1 MAIALK
7 TISAQVAQQHAQE
20 FLRENALIRFSVG
33 TPRRMVSA
41 LRSVWSVPVELRYLN
56 YGLVGQVGIIAV
68 DEETGNVV
76 AWTPRD
82 EMWIV
87 AAELY
92 HDHKAQIQ
100 AARHIQPAED
110 PRHPLI
116 YQREGAAGYE
126 PAIRDTGVRVRAIVQ
141 YNRLSHGD
149 IGAILESVRHI
160 SPEQVRAA
168 LAYYDDHADEID
180 FFIAENESDYLE
192 YVMREGE
199 RRRLEATLSSVPNT
213 P

>member
-1 MAIALK
+1 MAVLLK
-7 TISAQVAQQHAQE
+7 TIPANVAQQRAQE
-20 FLRENALIRFSVG
+20 FLRENELIRFSVG
-33 TPRRMVSA
+33 APRRMVSA
-41 LRSVWSVPVELRYLN
+41 LRSVWSVPVELRYPD

-76 AWTPRD
+76 AWTPRT
-82 EMWIV
+82 EMLTT
-87 AAELY
+87 AGELY
-92 HDHKAQIQ
+92 CDQRKDILKT
-100 AARHIQPAED
+100 RRTMPAED

-141 YNRLSHGD
+141 YNRLQHGD

-180 FFIAENESDYLE
+180 FFIAESGGEYLE
-192 YVMREGE
+192 YVMREWE
-199 RRRLEATLSSVPNT
+199 RRQSKAGTSTEPNAQ
-213 P
+213 